1 MADIIAVRDLVKRFG
16 DVVPTVVLHGLT
28 VSFERGALT
37 AVIGP
42 SGSGKTTL
50 LNIISLLDSPTAGEL
65 VVDGRDFSAGDINA
79 YAAYRNAHV
88 GFIFQFHYLL
98 PEFTALE
105 NILVPHWIGR
115 GRPPGD
121 VVGKARTLM
130 TELGI
135 LHIRDKYPNQIS
147 GGEQQRVAVARA
159 LVNEPRLVFADE
171 PTGNLDR
178 ESGAAVLEVMSRM
191 IRELGTTLVMVTHDR
206 EIALKADRILELV
219 DGRICKSFLVA
230 EVGEDHAR
238 RLLEDRSCFADDVP
252 PPANRPKTRGGPA

>member
-1 MADIIAVRDLVKRFG
+1 MADIIAVRDLIKRFG
-16 DVVPTVVLHGLT
+16 EVVPTVVLHGLT

-50 LNIISLLDSPTAGEL
+50 LNILSLLESPTSGEII
-65 VVDGRDFSAGDINA
+65 VDGRDFSAGDINA

-88 GFIFQFHYLL
+88 GFIFQFHHLL

-105 NILVPHWIGR
+105 NVLVPHWIGR
-115 GRPPGD
+115 GRPPGS
-121 VVGKARTLM
+121 VVDKARGLM

-159 LVNEPRLVFADE
+159 LVNDPRIVFADE

-178 ESGAAVLEVMSRM
+178 ESGSAVLEVMTRM
-191 IRELGTTLVMVTHDR
+191 VRELGTTLIMVTHDR

-219 DGRICKSFLVA
+219 DGRICKSFRVA
-230 EVGEDHAR
+230 DFGEDQAR
-238 RLLEDRSCFADDVP
+238 RLLEDRSCFADGVLP
-252 PPANRPKTRGGPA
+252 PEPPSKTRGGSV